1 MAYLKSLQSCSKSS
15 PARSPLRSAAR
26 PPTTAPPQHWPDP
39 PGLAQPPLGPPPS
52 HFGSVPIFAPPTFPP
67 QPVVQPNMHALI
79 QQAFAQ
85 QIPLPHPPPFPPPS
99 GFAGNMPPLQPQP
112 PPFPPPGTSGPS
124 MAEQVAAAVAAAL
137 PVFLREW
144 KQQQKDEEEKKKQ
157 KGWWQPSVSGSLSSN
172 QPWVPS
178 PGPQGIPYTPAI
190 GAIPCHSRPP
200 VVGLTAKSPPAQG
213 GTATPTAAP
222 PTPRPPLTGARYP
235 IGARRPPT
243 TTSGSGSSSSDSGQL
258 FHGASAAQTAAQP
271 ETLGPCTA
279 SNYRAR
285 AKAAHQQAVAA
296 NAARAQQAAKAAAKA
311 LATDPK
317 AAAKQGGTQMHKCV
331 ASLIIGVG
339 W

>member
-39 PGLAQPPLGPPPS
+39 
-52 HFGSVPIFAPPTFPP
+52 
-67 QPVVQPNMHALI
+67 
-79 QQAFAQ
+79 
-85 QIPLPHPPPFPPPS
+85 
-99 GFAGNMPPLQPQP
+99 
-112 PPFPPPGTSGPS
+112 
-124 MAEQVAAAVAAAL
+124 
-137 PVFLREW
+137 
-144 KQQQKDEEEKKKQ
+144 
-157 KGWWQPSVSGSLSSN
+157 
-172 QPWVPS
+172 
-178 PGPQGIPYTPAI
+178 
-190 GAIPCHSRPP
+190 
-200 VVGLTAKSPPAQG
+200 
-213 GTATPTAAP
+213 
-222 PTPRPPLTGARYP
+222 

-243 TTSGSGSSSSDSGQL
+243 TTSGSGSSSSDSGQF

-279 SNYRAR
+279 ANYRAR

-317 AAAKQGGTQMHKCV
+317 ADAKQGGTQMHKCV
-331 ASLIIGVG
+331 ASPIIGVV

>member
-1 MAYLKSLQSCSKSS
+1 MLSSSKHL
-15 PARSPLRSAAR
+15 PNKFHC
-26 PPTTAPPQHWPDP
+26 PTHH
-39 PGLAQPPLGPPPS
+39 LFHHPS
-52 HFGSVPIFAPPTFPP
+52 
-67 QPVVQPNMHALI
+67 
-79 QQAFAQ
+79 
-85 QIPLPHPPPFPPPS
+85 
-99 GFAGNMPPLQPQP
+99 FAGHMPPLQPQP

-124 MAEQVAAAVAAAL
+124 VAEQVAAAVAAAL

-178 PGPQGIPYTPAI
+178 AVPQGIPYTPAI

-243 TTSGSGSSSSDSGQL
+243 TTSGSGSSSSDSGQ
-258 FHGASAAQTAAQP
+258 FFAGSSSAQPAAQP
-271 ETLGPCTA
+271 QTLGPCTA
-279 SNYRAR
+279 ANYRAR
-285 AKAAHQQAVAA
+285 AKAALQQAVAA

-331 ASLIIGVG
+331 ASPIIGVV